1 MSATAS
7 KFKMLMSSI
16 LNEHAKAGLAV
27 MVFAASATLS
37 IAASEVRAEFAKY
50 YRQITGKDAP
60 EGMVNFAIDP
70 KISKSG
76 RDAYAITSGWRASSP
91 ALAKTASVQQQDA
104 VVARARELAAL
115 FDRLADVL
123 ELHTDYSLW
132 ESYQRL
138 DAIEKIQNPDFTK
151 TLFENAVNQYCLS
164 HQYEAIRY
172 VVVPTMAV
180 LSERIAKAVKSG
192 DRKAGFSVHPR
203 FGAIRKAAK
212 AKPLESLKPTLP
224 RTKENFVKVL
234 REVCR

>member
-1 MSATAS
+1 MRSCRRSTRTDRLIVLKIDELGSA
-7 KFKMLMSSI
+7 
-16 LNEHAKAGLAV
+16 
-27 MVFAASATLS
+27 
-37 IAASEVRAEFAKY
+37 IAA
-50 YRQITGKDAP
+50 
-60 EGMVNFAIDP
+60 
-70 KISKSG
+70 
-76 RDAYAITSGWRASSP
+76 WRGG
-91 ALAKTASVQQQDA
+91 KTASVQQQDA
-104 VVARARELAAL
+104 VVIRARELATL

-138 DAIEKIQNPDFTK
+138 DAIEKIRNPDFTK

-172 VVVPTMAV
+172 VVAPAMAE
-180 LSERIAKAVKSG
+180 LAERIAKAVKSG

-224 RTKENFVKVL
+224 RTKENFHKVL
-234 REVCR
+234 RDLLQNVDLT